1 MVQEIELQQHYLE
14 GEQIETIYFGGG
26 TPSLLTQA
34 EVEELMTAI
43 RTRFVVTKQAEI
55 TLEANPDDLSKEKLA
70 ALKKSGVNRLSI
82 GIQTFHD
89 TLLTSLNRAHSSEDA
104 MRCVSNSREAGF
116 NNISIDLMYALPAE
130 TMEMWK
136 EDIERALALDPEH
149 ISCYSLTIEPKTAF
163 GKLTKQ
169 GKLKAPEDEVA
180 AQHLELLMD
189 VLEKAGYEHYEVSNF
204 AKPGFYSRHN
214 SSYWKGAHY
223 LGIGPSA
230 HSYNGISRHYTVANN
245 HHYLKAMTSGAV
257 PFEKE
262 ILSTADKI
270 NEYLL
275 TTLRTSW
282 GCDSE
287 KLLATTGYNL
297 LTEQATYLQ
306 QLVDLQYA
314 LVEERKITL
323 TRKGKLLA
331 DKIASD
337 LFVLP

>member
-70 ALKKSGVNRLSI
+70 ALKKSAVNRLSI

-163 GKLTKQ
+163 GKWTKQ

-245 HHYLKAMTSGAV
+245 HHYLKAMASGAV

-262 ILSTADKI
+262 ILSKADKI

-287 KLLATTGYNL
+287 KLLAATGYDL
-297 LTEQATYLQ
+297 LTEQATYVQ
-306 QLVDLQYA
+306 QLVDFQYA
-314 LVEERKITL
+314 LVEEKKITL
-323 TRKGKLLA
+323 TRRGKLLA

>member
-163 GKLTKQ
+163 GKWTKQ

-245 HHYLKAMTSGAV
+245 HHYLKAMASGAV

-262 ILSTADKI
+262 ILSKADKI

-287 KLLATTGYNL
+287 KLLAATGYDL
-297 LTEQATYLQ
+297 LTEQATYVQ

-323 TRKGKLLA
+323 TRRGKLLA